1 MYRNTLFPS
10 FCVKM
15 LMLICCQTHGNCRVA
30 KSLLVFLIFNTYAYM
45 YMQSETFKNEPLRL
59 DSNHSTPE
67 CLLPL

>member
-1 MYRNTLFPS
+1 M
-10 FCVKM
+10 
-15 LMLICCQTHGNCRVA
+15 A

-45 YMQSETFKNEPLRL
+45 YMQSETLKNEPLRL